1 MESERRAMDGRS
13 MYCCGTEDEERR
25 LKQEGVN
32 AVTQGL
38 VYVASG
44 KGCKDQTGCG

>member
-44 KGCKDQTGCG
+44 RRQKNQAACG